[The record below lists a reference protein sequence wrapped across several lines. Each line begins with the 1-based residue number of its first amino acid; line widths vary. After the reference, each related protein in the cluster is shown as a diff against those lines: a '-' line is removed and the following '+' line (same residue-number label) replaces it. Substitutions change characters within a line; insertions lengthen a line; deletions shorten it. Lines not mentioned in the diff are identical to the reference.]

1 MGKEEE
7 EMFREEEEE
16 SETGGGETGLGEGER
31 GGIGGETAGG

>member
-16 SETGGGETGLGEGER
+16 RETGGETGLGEGER
-31 GGIGGETAGG
+31 GGIGGETADS